1 MSGDKTGMDRR
12 EFLGVGAAVA
22 AGGASTVLVG
32 CKPGT
37 PRNPSTAAPAAT
49 PPAVQSVGGL
59 DKFGVSQADT
69 AKVMAAAM
77 STGGDFC
84 DLFFQNHRINYLGLE
99 DHAVNRAH
107 SVVNRGVGV
116 RVVRGTE
123 TGYAFTE
130 SVDLQSMLKAAEV
143 AGAVASGT
151 PGKAPASFQVGRPA
165 DYYPVQHPWRGVSTE
180 KKVKLLMKLH
190 DLVGAEDK
198 RISKVNISYRDE
210 ESLVVVVDSQGRVT
224 EDRQPMV
231 VCYVSCV
238 AEDKGKRESN
248 YTGLAGRSGLEF
260 MSEARLAKVAADT
273 VRRTTVLFDAVPGP
287 VGELPV
293 VLGPG
298 SSGILLHEAIGH
310 GMEADFAR
318 KKTTI
323 FTDMIGKK
331 VAPEHVTIVDDGT
344 NKNLRGSINVDDEG
358 GESRRT
364 VLVEKGV
371 LRTFLHDR
379 ISAKQMNV
387 APTGNGRRQS
397 FRHIVVP
404 RMRNTYMLAGPH
416 GRDEIIKS
424 VKKGIY
430 AEHFTNGEVNIG
442 AGDYTFYVKNGYL
455 IEDGKLSRPIKDV
468 NIIGNGPESL
478 KRVTMVGTD
487 FKLDDGGW
495 TCGKRGQRVPVGLGL
510 PTVKISAITV
520 GGAGKKA

>member
-1 MSGDKTGMDRR
+1 MDRR
-12 EFLGVGAAVA
+12 EFLGVGAAAA
-22 AGGASTVLVG
+22 AGTAGALVVG
-32 CKPGT
+32 CKPT
-37 PRNPSTAAPAAT
+37 PPKGPPTAKQVTAAASA
-49 PPAVQSVGGL
+49 GGSPL
-59 DKFGVSQADT
+59 DKFAVSDGDAR
-69 AKVMAAAM
+69 KVMARAM
-77 STGGDFC
+77 SSGGDFC

-99 DHAVNRAH
+99 DHAVNRAT

-116 RVVRGTE
+116 RVVKGIE

-130 SVDLQSMLKAAEV
+130 SLDLASMLQAAEV
-143 AGAVASGT
+143 AAAVASGT
-151 PGKAPASFQVGRPA
+151 PGKVPQAFQVGRSP
-165 DYYPVQHPWRGVSTE
+165 DYYPVEHPWSGVST
-180 KKVKLLMKLH
+180 KTKVGFLMKLH
-190 DLVGAEDK
+190 DKVGAKDK
-198 RISKVNISYRDE
+198 RIAKVNLSYRDE
-210 ESLVVVVDSQGRVT
+210 ESVVVVLDSEGRMH

-238 AEDKGKRESN
+238 AEQKGKRESN
-248 YTGLAGRSGLEF
+248 YYGLAGRAGLEF
-260 MSEARLAKVAADT
+260 MTDARMEQVAAET
-273 VRRTTVLFDAVPGP
+273 VKRTTVLFEAVPGP

-331 VAPEHVTIVDDGT
+331 VAPEYVTIVDDGT

-358 GESRRT
+358 NDTRRT
-364 VLVEKGV
+364 LLVDKGI

-379 ISAKQMNV
+379 ISAKEMGV

-397 FRHIVVP
+397 FRHMVIP

-416 GRDEIIKS
+416 APEEIIKS

-430 AEHFTNGEVNIG
+430 AVHFTNGEVNIG
-442 AGDYTFYVKNGYL
+442 AGDYTFYVKNGFL

-468 NIIGNGPESL
+468 NIIGNGPKSL
-478 KRVTMVGTD
+478 ERVEMVGTD

>member
-1 MSGDKTGMDRR
+1 MSDKRHGMDRR
-12 EFLGVGAAVA
+12 KFLGVGAAAA
-22 AGGASTVLVG
+22 AGSAGALLVG
-32 CKPGT
+32 CKPGQPRT
-37 PRNPSTAAPAAT
+37 PPTTKPVIKAAT
-49 PPAVQSVGGL
+49 SGADPLAT
-59 DKFGVSQADT
+59 FGVSDGDRS
-69 AKVMAAAM
+69 KVMARAM
-77 STGGDFC
+77 ANGGDFC

-99 DHAVNRAH
+99 DHAVNRAT
-107 SVVNRGVGV
+107 SVVNRGVGI
-116 RVVRGTE
+116 RVVQGIE

-130 SVDLQSMLKAAEV
+130 SLDLESMLQAAEV
-143 AGAVASGT
+143 ASAVASGT
-151 PGKAPASFQVGRPA
+151 PGKAPAIMKVGKLPE
-165 DYYPVQHPWRGVSTE
+165 YYPVQHPWGGVST
-180 KKVKLLMKLH
+180 KMKVKLLMKLH
-190 DLVGAEDK
+190 DLVGAKDK
-198 RISKVNISYRDE
+198 RVSKVNISYRDE
-210 ESLVVVVDSQGRVT
+210 ESVVVMLDSEGRLV

-238 AEDKGKRESN
+238 AEEKGKRESN
-248 YTGLAGRSGLEF
+248 RYGMSGRAGLEF
-260 MSEARLAKVAADT
+260 MNDTRLEQVAT
-273 VRRTTVLFDAVPGP
+273 ELVRRTTVLFEAVPGP
-287 VGELPV
+287 VGEFPV

-331 VAPEHVTIVDDGT
+331 VAPDFVTIVDDGT

-358 GESRRT
+358 NAAQRT
-364 VLVEKGV
+364 LLVENGI

-379 ISAKQMNV
+379 ISSRAMKV
-387 APTGNGRRQS
+387 SPTGNGRRQS
-397 FRHIVVP
+397 FRHMVVP

-416 GRDEIIKS
+416 APEEIIKS

-430 AEHFTNGEVNIG
+430 AETFTNGEVNIG

-455 IEDGKLSRPIKDV
+455 IEDGELSRPIKDV

-478 KRVTMVGTD
+478 KRTSMVGTD

-495 TCGKRGQRVPVGLGL
+495 TCGKRGQRVPVGLGI